1 MSYYITY
8 DSDGNQVEKTSINGQ
23 TKTITTGTDENGK
36 SYVSNDC
43 VTAKTTTDDFGRT
56 TEVKTSCG
64 EGNSVYFT
72 QYEYADGKA
81 ENSTTNLVSKLTQK
95 YGADALVNYE
105 YTYDANGNITQVYEN
120 GELAHKYTYDCL
132 NQLKEE
138 YDYINR
144 FYINYSYDKAGNI
157 QSKNEQYLDPTY
169 DYPSGSPTGNVYEY
183 TDTEWKDKVTKI
195 NGDTITY
202 DESGNPLSYRDGM
215 TFEWKNGRQLS
226 SLQIADNSVSYK
238 YDSNGMRTQKTD
250 NNGTTYYYY
259 DSNNNLIGLTKG
271 NDTLLF
277 YYDSDGNVTS
287 FKYNGIM
294 YYYIKNLQ
302 GDVVKIINQSGT
314 VYASYVYDA
323 WGNIKSVSGEPI
335 LRELNPFR
343 YRSYVYDTESGLYYL
358 QSRYYD
364 PFIGRF
370 LNADVYCDTQS
381 DSPLSTNMFAYCEN
395 NTVCRIDIYGNSW
408 ITIIKGIVISAAYT
422 MRLSIMMYAYAAT
435 GARLNNNISLN
446 NWWNPIGQALK
457 SRLKSSKK
465 ISDRVKSYI
474 KKTTS
479 RNKTYSKTESIGFSY
494 SSKTTADLDLAYSV
508 GNASNCKIKVTRTN
522 DIQWFTNKRKY
533 IVTITLSDLYDF
545 AYFGKKE
552 QNFIKRCINDY
563 FGYYPQKYGV
573 LKKYNWKISFSYN
586 YYK

>member
-1 MSYYITY
+1 M
-8 DSDGNQVEKTSINGQ
+8 V
-23 TKTITTGTDENGK
+23 
-36 SYVSNDC
+36 
-43 VTAKTTTDDFGRT
+43 A
-56 TEVKTSCG
+56 
-64 EGNSVYFT
+64 
-72 QYEYADGKA
+72 
-81 ENSTTNLVSKLTQK
+81 
-95 YGADALVNYE
+95 ADALVNYE

-202 DESGNPLSYRDGM
+202 DEPGNPLSYRDGM

-226 SLQIADNSVSYK
+226 SLQTADNSVYYK
-238 YDSNGMRTQKTD
+238 YDSNGMRTRKTD

-287 FKYNGIM
+287 FKYNGTM
-294 YYYIKNLQ
+294 YYYVKNLQ
-302 GDVVKIINQSGT
+302 GDIVKIINQSGT
-314 VYASYVYDA
+314 VYVSYVYDA

-343 YRSYVYDTESGLYYL
+343 YRSYLYDNETGLYYL

-364 PFIGRF
+364 PITGRF
-370 LNADVYCDTQS
+370 LNADALFDTQS
-381 DSPLSTNMFAYCEN
+381 GTPLSTNMFAYCEN
-395 NTVCRIDIYGNSW
+395 DPINYIDPYGYASYKNS
-408 ITIIKGIVISAAYT
+408 YT
-422 MRLSIMMYAYAAT
+422 YT
-435 GARLNNNISLN
+435 
-446 NWWNPIGQALK
+446 
-457 SRLKSSKK
+457 KSSKTYNITTK
-465 ISDRVKSYI
+465 INIMWTNLTYKYTIKNGVVKFSFEKNTYWSVLWRGGGKLLAEAIYKVAKSINKNYLKGRSIGGINTEIQLHYIAFKLGI
-474 KKTTS
+474 KKS
-479 RNKTYSKTESIGFSY
+479 
-494 SSKTTADLDLAYSV
+494 SSKVADIGASY
-508 GNASNCKIKVTRTN
+508 GNTGYDSNAWFFEGTNAVKIIAKFKINKIWAMASLIR
-522 DIQWFTNKRKY
+522 DIVR
-533 IVTITLSDLYDF
+533 
-545 AYFGKKE
+545 YF
-552 QNFIKRCINDY
+552 
-563 FGYYPQKYGV
+563 
-573 LKKYNWKISFSYN
+573 
-586 YYK
+586 